1 MAEYK
6 PTEYDMSLR
15 RSANTPLQS
24 IFEPVEPYSEDMI
37 GKVINLRPIE
47 ISPYDKYVV
56 LLIPQSV
63 FGVPAHHFVL
73 VLTRPSEEREQ
84 DKIYSMGFYGHP
96 EKELITLA
104 SPDRN
109 IITNESFYYAARY
122 YMNSSNTFKIIGS
135 KKAKQLN
142 KLISDYTHG
151 EYIDSNVKAGNN
163 KDNHDYGLLSNNCI
177 TGFIDIFR
185 EDIPMDKL
193 STIEQTFIS
202 RAETNKTLKHGGKRR
217 NKTINKK

>member
-1 MAEYK
+1 MPEYQPK
-6 PTEYDMSLR
+6 EYDMPLR
-15 RSANTPLQS
+15 RSEHIPLHS
-24 IFEPVEPYSEDMI
+24 IFEPLEPYSEDI
-37 GKVINLRPIE
+37 INKVINLRPIE
-47 ISPYDKYVV
+47 ISPYDKYTV

-73 VLTRPSEEREQ
+73 VIIRPSERE
-84 DKIYSMGFYGHP
+84 DKLYSIGFYGHP

-109 IITNESFYYAARY
+109 ILTNKDLYHAAIYYI
-122 YMNSSNTFKIIGS
+122 NSSNTFKLLGS
-135 KKAKQLN
+135 KKATKLN
-142 KLISDYTHG
+142 HLISHYTHG
-151 EYIDSNVKAGNN
+151 EYIDAIVKAGNN
-163 KDNHDYGLLSNNCI
+163 KDNHNYGLLSNNCI

-202 RAETNKTLKHGGKRR
+202 RAETNKTLKHGGTRKRIKK
-217 NKTINKK
+217 KTINK

>member
-1 MAEYK
+1 MSEYNT
-6 PTEYDMSLR
+6 PR
-15 RSANTPLQS
+15 RMANTPLHS
-24 IFEPVEPYSEDMI
+24 IFEPLEPYTEDI
-37 GKVINLRPIE
+37 VGKVIHLRPIE

-63 FGVPAHHFVL
+63 LGVPAHHFVL
-73 VLTRPSEEREQ
+73 VLTIPTERE

-109 IITNESFYYAARY
+109 ITNNEDLYYAARY
-122 YMNSSNTFKIIGS
+122 YMNISNTFKILGS
-135 KKAKQLN
+135 KKAKKFN
-142 KLISDYTHG
+142 TLISHYTHG
-151 EYIDSNVKAGNN
+151 EYIDSIVKSGN
-163 KDNHDYGLLSNNCI
+163 KDNGLLSNNCI

-193 STIEQTFIS
+193 SMIEQTFIF
-202 RAETNKTLKHGGKRR
+202 RAETNKTWRYKKKK
-217 NKTINKK
+217 NYKQKIINNIYDSY